1 MATVYSSWVG
11 GDDWRVKMDYS
22 VSNSSN
28 TTATVT
34 ITASVQSQYGYTKNT
49 GCRVVF
55 ACGSQSFTANISHSL
70 PSWTTFTLGSH
81 SFSVSRT
88 TSTQNV
94 GVSAHVSWP
103 NTSVSAYRP
112 GVRASSSV
120 SISARPSYTISY
132 NANGGTGAP
141 GNQTKWYG
149 TNLVLSSTKPTRTG
163 YTFKNWSTDFGSGN
177 VYFEPG
183 GTYTYNS
190 AATLYANW
198 TANTWTVSYDAN
210 GGEGAPES
218 QTKTYGET
226 LVLSSVVPTRT
237 NYNFK
242 GWAISSTGSVAYQPG
257 GDYTDNAAVTLY
269 AVWEIAY
276 IAPIITNVAVDRCD
290 SAGTL
295 ADDGTYLKVSFNYQ
309 LDATYSGGMDYIQ
322 LGYKLSSATSYTN
335 LSTYNPTEMSGS
347 FTQVFGSGAIDT
359 EYAYDVQIVVKD
371 HKGNTTLTRSVG
383 PMSYI
388 IDFSPQGGIGI
399 GVPAPNAKSF
409 DIQIPFTNTNTVRQ
423 NLAMNE
429 AVGGAFVSGRS
440 DIGLPM
446 ISDLSRDALYLLP
459 PGTYLVSNT
468 AVNGPISGYYGNILV
483 GYSAGNR
490 LIAYLCY
497 DNGDVWTVRGAVGA
511 GGALAWAKLFH
522 NQDHIHLE
530 NNRAILGRLTSGSY
544 SEMLRMNTSNQV
556 ELTWTSGGLRGRVM
570 KQLWSGTVTTGSINV
585 PELPYY
591 NLLAAFAGGNYPWGF
606 LGARMPGGTY
616 IVFYAISAAANAAEM
631 RALTAEISGTTLNF
645 TRNAYENSYSG
656 FTSNGFS
663 ITRIYGIL

>member
-55 ACGSQSFTANISHSL
+55 ACGSQSYTANISHSL
-70 PSWTTFTLGSH
+70 PSWSTFTLGSH

-309 LDATYSGGMDYIQ
+309 LDTTYSGGMDYIQ

-359 EYAYDVQIVVKD
+359 EYAYDVQIIVKD

-383 PMSYI
+383 PLSYI
-388 IDFSPQGGIGI
+388 IDFSPQGGVAIGEPAENSKRFDVHIPSYFQDQVSIENPNAENTTVFNMATHSYSSGQQTGI
-399 GVPAPNAKSF
+399 GLRGPGNEAGVNIYDDLYIKGSSDGGIWNDGCSRLIMNTGQGGCMIVAEHKNGQFTMLSRANTSTPNAVLINSHL
-409 DIQIPFTNTNTVRQ
+409 FTANN
-423 NLAMNE
+423 
-429 AVGGAFVSGRS
+429 
-440 DIGLPM
+440 
-446 ISDLSRDALYLLP
+446 
-459 PGTYLVSNT
+459 
-468 AVNGPISGYYGNILV
+468 
-483 GYSAGNR
+483 
-490 LIAYLCY
+490 IAY
-497 DNGDVWTVRGAVGA
+497 GSHT
-511 GGALAWAKLFH
+511 
-522 NQDHIHLE
+522 
-530 NNRAILGRLTSGSY
+530 TSGVQVP
-544 SEMLRMNTSNQV
+544 MLRVNTSNQV
-556 ELTWTSGGLRGRVM
+556 ELTWTSGGLKGRVM
-570 KQLWSGTVTTGSINV
+570 KQIWSGTLSSGKITVS
-585 PELPYY
+585 ELPYY
-591 NLLAAFAGGNYPWGF
+591 NVFALEAYVNSANHKMFTGVITSSRNNIAFGVLGGS
-606 LGARMPGGTY
+606 L
-616 IVFYAISAAANAAEM
+616 
-631 RALTAEISGTTLNF
+631 SGTEIYALNVEVSGTSF
-645 TRNAYENSYSG
+645 NVTRNTWFNPATGKYP
-656 FTSNGFS
+656 SNAIKIVKIFGV
-663 ITRIYGIL
+663 L

>member
-55 ACGSQSFTANISHSL
+55 ACGSQSYTANISHAL

-94 GVSAHVSWP
+94 GISAHVSWP

-190 AATLYANW
+190 AAVLYANW

-226 LVLSSVVPTRT
+226 LVLSSVAPTRT

-242 GWAISSTGSVAYQPG
+242 GWAISSTGSVVYQPG

-295 ADDGTYLKVSFNYQ
+295 ADDGTRLKVSFNYQ
-309 LDATYSGGMDYIQ
+309 LDETYSGGMDYIQ
-322 LGYKLSSATSYTN
+322 LGYKLSSASEYTN
-335 LSTYNPTEMSGS
+335 LSTYTTTEMSGPFS
-347 FTQVFGSGAIDT
+347 QVIGGGLVET
-359 EYAYDVQIVVKD
+359 EYAYDVQIIVKD
-371 HKGNTTLTRSVG
+371 HKGSTTLTRSVG
-383 PMSYI
+383 PLAYI
-388 IDFSPQGGIGI
+388 IDFSPAGGVSLGKPAPEAKTFEVAIDSMFAGETTLSDTTFNSGFTTNGDARFLTDTGILASNGSKLINVSSEPRLQFTEHTQLANGKWLQGGLSSG
-399 GVPAPNAKSF
+399 
-409 DIQIPFTNTNTVRQ
+409 DFT
-423 NLAMNE
+423 
-429 AVGGAFVSGRS
+429 
-440 DIGLPM
+440 D
-446 ISDLSRDALYLLP
+446 
-459 PGTYLVSNT
+459 
-468 AVNGPISGYYGNILV
+468 
-483 GYSAGNR
+483 
-490 LIAYLCY
+490 
-497 DNGDVWTVRGAVGA
+497 
-511 GGALAWAKLFH
+511 
-522 NQDHIHLE
+522 
-530 NNRAILGRLTSGSY
+530 
-544 SEMLRMNTSNQV
+544 MLRMSEDDRV
-556 ELTWTSGGLRGRVM
+556 ELNWTQGGLSGRVM
-570 KQLWSGTVTTGSINV
+570 KLLWEGSWTSGSITV

-591 NLLAAFAGGNYPWGF
+591 NAFCAT
-606 LGARMPGGTY
+606 L
-616 IVFYAISAAANAAEM
+616 SNADPNEWQG
-631 RALTAEISGTTLNF
+631 I
-645 TRNAYENSYSG
+645 G
-656 FTSNGFS
+656 FTHGTSLSLVSHS
-663 ITRIYGIL
+663 IAGTSWIICQVIAKVSGSTLTYSYGKTHVYRTDTGAASMVQISRVRAIYGLL